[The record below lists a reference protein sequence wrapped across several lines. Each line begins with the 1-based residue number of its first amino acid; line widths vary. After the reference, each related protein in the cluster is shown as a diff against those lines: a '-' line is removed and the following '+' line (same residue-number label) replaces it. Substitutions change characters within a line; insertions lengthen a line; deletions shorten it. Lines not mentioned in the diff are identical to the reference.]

1 MKTEIQVS
9 IGELFDKLTILM
21 IKKEKI
27 QDQEKLIE
35 VNKELDILNSK
46 VRSEILSE
54 DFETQEFTA
63 TYNKL
68 LEVNSE
74 LWDVEDRIREK
85 EAQKN
90 FRKEFISL
98 ARKVYKLNDE
108 RFSLKDRINQIFN
121 SDIKEQKS
129 YVSYS

>member
-54 DFETQEFTA
+54 DFETEEFTA